1 LSDLTKSF
9 ELSNDVLFYDDD
21 ESNFNIQIIKISHD
35 VIWHFFK
42 LIYIDEYQTS
52 RIIES
57 TLSKFKSHSVKE
69 SETRNASFT
78 NDRSRSDSFVSD
90 FSVRTLITNDSIRAF
105 SVNDSSVKASI
116 TNDSVRAFFVNDF
129 SIRASITNDS
139 VRAFCSQKTFL
150 QKSSQISSHVDT
162 TFRIM
167 MSSSSLNEKNKYS
180 DINNET
186 DDEEDN
192 SIIVFRKNDDRNK
205 SRFLWTEALRK
216 NKYKS
221 TSTHENIL
229 RIVKFYFVTWLMSDH
244 ADKKFW
250 IAWSE
255 QRKMW
260 LSDLIQQAWM
270 NIALRMN
277 RRKEVLNKDVTEQS
291 RSKKT
296 RKTNTF
302 SIQTIFMSNVHS
314 YMMRLMIDVQ
324 LSCNQCER

>member
-1 LSDLTKSF
+1 MSDLTKSF

-21 ESNFNIQIIKISHD
+21 ESSFNIQITKINRD

-57 TLSKFKSHSVKE
+57 TLSKFKNHSVKE
-69 SETRNASFT
+69 IVSRNASFT
-78 NDRSRSDSFVSD
+78 NDRSRSDSSVSD
-90 FSVRTLITNDSIRAF
+90 SSVRASITNNSVRASCVNDSFVKTSITNDSIRAF
-105 SVNDSSVKASI
+105 SVNDSFVKASI
-116 TNDSVRAFFVNDF
+116 TNDS
-129 SIRASITNDS
+129 I
-139 VRAFCSQKTFL
+139 RAFCSQKIFL
-150 QKSSQISSHVDT
+150 QRNFQISSHVDT
-162 TFRIM
+162 ISRIM
-167 MSSSSLNEKNKYS
+167 MSSSSLNERSRYS

-186 DDEEDN
+186 DDEKDN

-205 SRFLWTEALRK
+205 NRFLWTETLRK

-229 RIVKFYFVTWLMSDH
+229 RIVKLYLVTWLMSDH
-244 ADKKFW
+244 ANKKFW
-250 IAWSE
+250 IAWSK

-260 LSDLIQQAWM
+260 LSDLMQQAWM
-270 NIALRMN
+270 NIALRMS
-277 RRKEVLNKDVTEQS
+277 RRKEVLDRNVTKQS
-291 RSKKT
+291 RSKKA
-296 RKTNTF
+296 RKTSTF
-302 SIQTIFMSNVHS
+302 LIQTIFMFNVHS

>member
-1 LSDLTKSF
+1 LTKSF

-21 ESNFNIQIIKISHD
+21 ESSFNIQITKINHD

-69 SETRNASFT
+69 IESRNASFT
-78 NDRSRSDSFVSD
+78 NDRSRSDSSVND
-90 FSVRTLITNDSIRAF
+90 FSVR
-105 SVNDSSVKASI
+105 ASI
-116 TNDSVRAFFVNDF
+116 TNDSVRAFFISDSSVRTSITNDSIRAF
-129 SIRASITNDS
+129 SVSDSSVRASITNDS

-150 QKSSQISSHVDT
+150 QRSFQISSHVDT
-162 TFRIM
+162 TSRIM
-167 MSSSSLNEKNKYS
+167 MSSSSLNERSRYS

-186 DDEEDN
+186 NDEEDN
-192 SIIVFRKNDDRNK
+192 SIIVFKKNDDRNK
-205 SRFLWTEALRK
+205 NRFLWTEALRK

-221 TSTHENIL
+221 TSAHENIL
-229 RIVKFYFVTWLMSDH
+229 RIVKFYLVTWLMSDH

-250 IAWSE
+250 IAWSK

-260 LSDLIQQAWM
+260 LSDLMQQAWM
-270 NIALRMN
+270 NIALRMS
-277 RRKEVLNKDVTEQS
+277 RREEVLDKNVTEQS
-291 RSKKT
+291 RSKKA
-296 RKTNTF
+296 RKTSTF

>member
-9 ELSNDVLFYDDD
+9 ELSNDVLSYDDD
-21 ESNFNIQIIKISHD
+21 ESSFNTQITKINHD

-57 TLSKFKSHSVKE
+57 TLNKFKSHSVKE
-69 SETRNASFT
+69 TESRNASFT
-78 NDRSRSDSFVSD
+78 NDQSRSDSSVSD
-90 FSVRTLITNDSIRAF
+90 SSVRASITNDSIRAF
-105 SVNDSSVKASI
+105 SVSDSSV
-116 TNDSVRAFFVNDF
+116 
-129 SIRASITNDS
+129 RASITNDS
-139 VRAFCSQKTFL
+139 VRASCSQKTFL
-150 QKSSQISSHVDT
+150 QRSSQISSHVDT

-167 MSSSSLNEKNKYS
+167 MSSSSLNERNRYS

-186 DDEEDN
+186 DDEKDN
-192 SIIVFRKNDDRNK
+192 SIIVFKKDDDRNK

-221 TSTHENIL
+221 TSAHENIL

-260 LSDLIQQAWM
+260 LSDLMQQAWM
-270 NIALRMN
+270 NIVLRMN
-277 RRKEVLNKDVTEQS
+277 RREEVLNRNVTEQS
-291 RSKKT
+291 RSKKA
-296 RKTNTF
+296 RKTSTF
-302 SIQTIFMSNVHS
+302 SIQTIFMFNVHS
-314 YMMRLMIDVQ
+314 YMMRLVIDVQ

>member
-1 LSDLTKSF
+1 MS
-9 ELSNDVLFYDDD
+9 YDDD
-21 ESNFNIQIIKISHD
+21 ESSFNIQIIKISHD

-42 LIYIDEYQTS
+42 LIYTDEYQTS
-52 RIIES
+52 KIIES

-69 SETRNASFT
+69 IESRNASST
-78 NDRSRSDSFVSD
+78 NDRSRSDS
-90 FSVRTLITNDSIRAF
+90 
-105 SVNDSSVKASI
+105 SVNDSSVRASI
-116 TNDSVRAFFVNDF
+116 TNYSVRASSVND
-129 SIRASITNDS
+129 SSVRASITNDS
-139 VRAFCSQKTFL
+139 VRASCSQETFL
-150 QKSSQISSHVDT
+150 QRRSQISSHVDT
-162 TFRIM
+162 TSRTM
-167 MSSSSLNEKNKYS
+167 MSSNSLNERSRYS

-192 SIIVFRKNDDRNK
+192 LIIVFKKNDDRNK

-229 RIVKFYFVTWLMSDH
+229 RIVKLYLVTWLMSDH

-260 LSDLIQQAWM
+260 LSDLMQQTWM
-270 NIALRMN
+270 NIALRMS
-277 RRKEVLNKDVTEQS
+277 RREEVLDRNVTKQS
-291 RSKKT
+291 RSKKA
-296 RKTNTF
+296 RKTSTF
-302 SIQTIFMSNVHS
+302 SIQTIFMFNVHS